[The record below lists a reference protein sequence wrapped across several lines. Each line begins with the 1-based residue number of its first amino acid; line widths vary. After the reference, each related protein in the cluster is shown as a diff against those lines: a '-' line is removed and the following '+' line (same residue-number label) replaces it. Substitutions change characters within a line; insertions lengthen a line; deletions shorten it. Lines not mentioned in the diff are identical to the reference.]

1 MPNSVKNIS
10 INTDKNMEKEK
21 KERKHKG
28 RYSYLNDFKL
38 NESNEY
44 EYKGNVFESNLSKEE
59 KSDLVKQSAIFHL
72 LLTFS
77 VLIGG
82 FIPYKGLNGDFYVV
96 VPYVF
101 EVIFLLL
108 EYPILY
114 KLYKKDVLREYEYK
128 KSVDRV
134 RPFYY
139 VIVINAAIGIGACIA
154 DGLSN
159 GFDPIALS
167 LIYGISKVGSVIFAT
182 ILANLF
188 KKLSYKQV
196 QYREN

>member
-1 MPNSVKNIS
+1 MPNLVKNIS

-59 KSDLVKQSAIFHL
+59 KSELVKKSAIFHL
-72 LLTFS
+72 LLTIS

-96 VPYVF
+96 VPYAF

-167 LIYGISKVGSVIFAT
+167 LIYGVSKVGSVIFAT

-196 QYREN
+196 QYREK